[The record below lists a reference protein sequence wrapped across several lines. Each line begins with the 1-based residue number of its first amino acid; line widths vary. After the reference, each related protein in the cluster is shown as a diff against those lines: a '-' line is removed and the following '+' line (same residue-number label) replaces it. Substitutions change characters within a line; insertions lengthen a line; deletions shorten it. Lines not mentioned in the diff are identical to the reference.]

1 MTSAIN
7 AAAICSSELEFVV
20 ATQAREP
27 NTGLVEIPDAFT
39 IGHRAEI
46 TLLAARYSV
55 PAVYWSRSFAELGG
69 LISYGPN
76 VVDEYRRAASYG
88 DRILKGRN
96 RASFQFRPRSS
107 SSW

>member
-46 TLLAARYSV
+46 TLA
-55 PAVYWSRSFAELGG
+55 G
-69 LISYGPN
+69 
-76 VVDEYRRAASYG
+76 
-88 DRILKGRN
+88 
-96 RASFQFRPRSS
+96 RASQCACRLLVPFLR
-107 SSW
+107 